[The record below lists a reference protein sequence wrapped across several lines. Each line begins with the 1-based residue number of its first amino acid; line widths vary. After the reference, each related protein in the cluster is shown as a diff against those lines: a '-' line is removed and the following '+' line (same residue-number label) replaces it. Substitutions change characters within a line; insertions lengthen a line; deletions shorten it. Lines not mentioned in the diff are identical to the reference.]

1 VTFPQTL
8 LNDSLVTAIT
18 DDASAIQLRVHTF
31 SASHPGPRLLL
42 LGAVHGNETCG
53 TQALTRLVDDL
64 ERGDVSLARGSVTV
78 VPIANPLA
86 YDRGERQADRNLN
99 RSMGV
104 RAAPVHYEDRVAN
117 ALCPLLAAHDVLVDL
132 HSFHSPGEPFIMLG
146 PRDNAGVI
154 EPFSRAAD
162 EERLAAHLGPT
173 RVVEGWMRAYALG
186 VDRRLT
192 SETSAD
198 DRARILSYG
207 VGTTEFVRRCGGAA
221 LTVECGQHND
231 PRAPEVAY
239 RAAMQSLRVLGL
251 VETPLEPPASDFEVL
266 ELVEVVDRVHPAD
279 RLAKA
284 WKTFDS
290 FDVGEVLATR
300 ASGEHCVAP
309 SRGRIVFPN
318 PDAVPGTEWFYRAA
332 VSERK
337 LRVYL

>member
-1 VTFPQTL
+1 MTSPQTL
-8 LNDSLVTAIT
+8 LNDSLVTAMT
-18 DDASAIQLRVHTF
+18 DDASAIHLRVHTF
-31 SASHPGPRLLL
+31 SGSHPGPRLLL

-53 TQALTRLVDDL
+53 THALTRLVADL
-64 ERGDVSLARGSVTV
+64 ERGDVSLVRGSVTV

-86 YDRGERQADRNLN
+86 YERRERQADRNLN

-104 RAAPVHYEDRVAN
+104 RAEPVDYEDRVAN
-117 ALCPLLAAHDVLVDL
+117 SLCPLLAAHDVLVDL

-146 PRDNAGVI
+146 PRDNAGLI

-192 SETSAD
+192 PETSAD

-221 LTVECGQHND
+221 LTVECGQHDD
-231 PRAPEVAY
+231 PRAPGVAY
-239 RAAMQSLRVLGL
+239 RAAMQALRVLGL
-251 VETPLEPPASDFEVL
+251 VDSHPESPASDFEVL
-266 ELVEVVDRVHPAD
+266 ELVEVVDRAHPG
-279 RLAKA
+279 
-284 WKTFDS
+284 DS
-290 FDVGEVLATR
+290 FAKTWKSFDAYDANDVLATR
-300 ASGEHCVAP
+300 ASGETCVAP
-309 SRGRIVFPN
+309 SAGRIVFPN
-318 PDAVPGTEWFYRAA
+318 PDAKPGTEWFYRAA

-337 LRVYL
+337 LRV